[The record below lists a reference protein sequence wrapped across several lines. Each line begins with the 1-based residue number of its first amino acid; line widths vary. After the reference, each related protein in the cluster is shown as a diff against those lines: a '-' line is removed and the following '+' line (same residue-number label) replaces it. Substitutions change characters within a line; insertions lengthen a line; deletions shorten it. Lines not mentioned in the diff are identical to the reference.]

1 VSIDDITDARGAI
14 RVLAIDHRDSLR
26 QFMRPAAPDSLTAA
40 EITALKIELVRAL
53 APFASGVMLE
63 PEYSIPS
70 VPNAG
75 VLPVGVG
82 FTAALEDQ
90 GYLSD
95 PSARPTRIL
104 PGWSV
109 RQARE
114 SGAAAVKL
122 LLPYHPDAPLAAAQE
137 EVARLVA
144 DEAASEGIDLVL
156 EPLAYGIDDADDHA
170 EVVVR
175 TAQTFASLGA
185 QLLKLPFPGGG
196 RATGDNAR
204 RSCAAITAAID
215 VPWAML
221 SGGGSFDAFARQVAV
236 ARSEGC
242 RGFMVGRAL
251 WGEAVLAP
259 AEERAELLATEVTA
273 RLKQLAEL

>member
-1 VSIDDITDARGAI
+1 MIADISGADGSI

-26 QFMRPAAPDSLTAA
+26 VFMRPDAPDSLAA
-40 EITALKIELVRAL
+40 ADITALKVELVRAL

-63 PEYSIPS
+63 PEYSIPD
-70 VPNAG
+70 VVR
-75 VLPVGVG
+75 VLPRGVG

-90 GYLSD
+90 GYLAD

-104 PGWSV
+104 PGWSI

-137 EVARLVA
+137 AVARSVA
-144 DEAASEGIDLVL
+144 EEAAGEGIDLVL
-156 EPLAYGIDDADDHA
+156 EPLAYGIDDPDDHA
-170 EVVVR
+170 AIVVR
-175 TAQTFASLGA
+175 TARTFAGLGA

-196 RATGDNAR
+196 RATPATAR
-204 RSCAAITAAID
+204 AACAAVTAAVD
-215 VPWAML
+215 VPWAVL
-221 SGGGSFDAFARQVAV
+221 SGGGTFDAFAAQVEIAKQQ
-236 ARSEGC
+236 GC

-251 WGEAVLAP
+251 WGDAVLAP
-259 AEERAELLATEVTA
+259 ESERRAMLTSVVAD
-273 RLKQLAEL
+273 RLRQLGEY